1 MCPKSYQQKSA
12 LGTHRLVQHGADP
25 YVCNSKG
32 LSKDHIPPSVVVI
45 LNQSKSLKRC
55 RKGFRDKTTLRQ
67 HELEHT
73 GQNVYFCDLCDLELN
88 GISLDFH
95 MREHSDQKYFTCSI
109 CDRHFSTKSKL
120 TGLVLNLTV
129 DG

>member
-1 MCPKSYQQKSA
+1 MSVIGKGFLRAMYLRQLSSA
-12 LGTHRLVQHGADP
+12 VGGHFEP
-25 YVCNSKG
+25 
-32 LSKDHIPPSVVVI
+32 I
-45 LNQSKSLKRC
+45 KSLKRC

-120 TGLVLNLTV
+120 TGLVLNLTL